1 MEVARDITKVVRVGV
16 KDDYLG
22 TVKVEMFNVND
33 ASRASIMKN
42 KNNLGNHQNHSLKI
56 LIIKSHK
63 VRRSDEDGKL
73 RKRCG
78 SNVSR
83 RKQLLRNW

>member
-42 KNNLGNHQNHSLKI
+42 KNNLGNHQNHAL
-56 LIIKSHK
+56 
-63 VRRSDEDGKL
+63 
-73 RKRCG
+73 
-78 SNVSR
+78 
-83 RKQLLRNW
+83 